1 MGMAGFA
8 VALTVITTVI
18 SPCVYGKEFSD
29 HPDVKVQRRLKQLS
43 KPALKSIKS
52 EDGDIIDCVPITL
65 QPAFDHPLLKNHTIQ
80 CPENTVAIRRTEKEG
95 ILRGKSIE
103 SFGKKI
109 HDQSNAGGHEV
120 ALMNSLGNYYGTQ
133 FVMNIWRPE
142 VEVPNEYS
150 LAQPWFGS
158 GYNYKL
164 NTIEVGLQK
173 ALCETCIDVA
183 HTLNKSSMYII
194 HDCGNWWLRVGEE
207 LVGYWPG
214 SLFTSLKDKAE
225 EVYWGGG
232 IANEMTG
239 GRHTTTTMGSGHFA
253 GEWYK
258 KASYFRKVMTVDGAN
273 TLREAENLHPTTDND
288 NCYSVKEGQ
297 SGSSYWG
304 THFFYG
310 GPGRNAKCP

>member
-8 VALTVITTVI
+8 VALTVITTII

-29 HPDVKVQRRLKQLS
+29 HPDVKVQRRLKQLN

-52 EDGDIIDCVPITL
+52 EDGDKID
-65 QPAFDHPLLKNHTIQ
+65 PAFDHPLLKNHTIQ
-80 CPENTVAIRRTEKEG
+80 TRPSFIPKVNSTTEKED
-95 ILRGKSIE
+95 IFRGKSIE

-150 LAQPWFGS
+150 LAQTWLGS
-158 GYNYKL
+158 VYNYKL
-164 NTIEVGLQK
+164 NTIEVGLQVYPGK
-173 ALCETCIDVA
+173 YGDNKVRLFVYWTRSKRVTVGGSYCEVSQYDGAQHELPILVW
-183 HTLNKSSMYII
+183 K
-194 HDCGNWWLRVGEE
+194 DCGNWWLRV
-207 LVGYWPG
+207 
-214 SLFTSLKDKAE
+214 
-225 EVYWGGG
+225 
-232 IANEMTG
+232 
-239 GRHTTTTMGSGHFA
+239 

>member
-1 MGMAGFA
+1 
-8 VALTVITTVI
+8 
-18 SPCVYGKEFSD
+18 
-29 HPDVKVQRRLKQLS
+29 
-43 KPALKSIKS
+43 
-52 EDGDIIDCVPITL
+52 
-65 QPAFDHPLLKNHTIQ
+65 
-80 CPENTVAIRRTEKEG
+80 
-95 ILRGKSIE
+95 
-103 SFGKKI
+103 
-109 HDQSNAGGHEV
+109 
-120 ALMNSLGNYYGTQ
+120 MNSLGNYYGTQ

-150 LAQPWFGS
+150 LAQTWLGS
-158 GYNYKL
+158 GYNYKQL
-164 NTIEVGLQK
+164 KLVYPGKYGDNTVRLFVYWTSDGYGATGCYNADCSGFVQRSKRVTVGGSYCEVSQYDGAQHELPILVRK
-173 ALCETCIDVA
+173 LYVNWSPFGNISEFLEEEPTSRTGIPSTSTLAELWEID
-183 HTLNKSSMYII
+183 HWTLPPARSEKQVKIYSFLLTMKITEATDSYLWT
-194 HDCGNWWLRVGEE
+194 GNWWLRVGGE

-253 GEWYK
+253 GEWS
-258 KASYFRKVMTVDGAN
+258 SYFRKVMTVDGAN